1 MWHTVRELCP
11 GNGDIVSNIDVL
23 GVEFYPVTL
32 AGARQSLEWMLSRYD
47 GRTRLVVTANPIMV
61 VRAQRDPEF
70 MDILRR
76 ADLLV
81 PDGVGILW
89 AARKLGGHLP
99 DRVTGGDLASG
110 ILNRKPGLRVFFL
123 GGRPGVALRAKE
135 NVEREYPDVRVCGTH
150 HGYFSKTEE
159 EEVIR
164 DIAGAGPD
172 VIFSCMGSPR
182 QEKFLWK
189 HRNQLEA
196 KVGIGLGG
204 ILDILAGE
212 ARRAPEGL
220 QKAGLEW
227 LYRLILQPGRL
238 KADLALL
245 EFVVRIQARALSGPV
260 KKEGERKEDDDLGYF
275 R

>member
-1 MWHTVRELCP
+1 M
-11 GNGDIVSNIDVL
+11 
-23 GVEFYPVTL
+23 TL

-61 VRAQRDPEF
+61 VRAQKDPEF
-70 MDILRR
+70 MDILRC

-99 DRVTGGDLASG
+99 ERVTGGDLASG
-110 ILNRKPGLRVFFL
+110 ILNRKPGLGVFFL

-135 NVEREYPDVRVCGTH
+135 KVEREYPNVRVCGTH
-150 HGYFSKTEE
+150 HGYFSETEE
-159 EEVIR
+159 KEVAGN
-164 DIAGAGPD
+164 IAAARPD
-172 VIFSCMGSPR
+172 VVFSCMGSPR

-189 HRNQLEA
+189 HRDQLEA

-204 ILDILAGE
+204 ILDILAGDTK
-212 ARRAPEGL
+212 RAPEVL

-238 KADLALL
+238 KADLGLL
-245 EFVVRIQARALSGPV
+245 EFVLRIQAKAFSRPV
-260 KKEGERKEDDDLGYF
+260 KKDGERKEDDDLGYLP
-275 R
+275 